1 MKQLGEALARRE
13 DDRLLRGG
21 AHFMADLEFPGL
33 LDAVVVRSP
42 FARARINSFDAAAA
56 ERTDG
61 VIAVMTSADLEGVEN
76 AITRQFYTLST
87 AFAERHEV
95 FLGPYREPVLA
106 DRRVNRVGE
115 PVALLVASSRD
126 LAEDTAELVDID
138 YDPLDPIVDPFEAMR
153 PGAALV
159 LADVERNVQSSFRIT
174 VGDPASEMES
184 APGRVSGRFRIGRAV
199 GSPIETR
206 GVVALPPTGEE
217 PLTIWSSTQLPH
229 VLHSYLAEFLRRD
242 EGAIRVVAPDM
253 GGSFGGGIYPEEML
267 IAWAALRLGRPVR
280 WLEDRREN
288 LSNARHSRDQ
298 VIDAEL
304 AYDRSGRFRAMRMQI
319 VQDCG
324 AANAFGLTLPF
335 NVASHARGQFAI
347 DHFEGTGLCVL
358 TNKARVTPVRG
369 AGRPE
374 ATFVLDR
381 LVDMAAADLGL
392 DPAEIRM
399 INLIPADDM
408 PRDMGMLYRDGN
420 PMVYDSGDF
429 PDQLRVALDAS
440 GYKKKRREQ
449 TSARRNGL
457 LPGIGISSHVEATG
471 LGPHETARLEIDG
484 EGSVILTC
492 GSNPHGQSH
501 ATTLAQVAGD
511 ILGLR
516 YDRIATRFGDTGLLA
531 RGGGTFGSRSAVTAG
546 TAVWRASLK
555 LRDILVRLAADL
567 LECDAADLTLDGGTV
582 HPHGAPGAVLSFREL
597 ADAARNRAA
606 GTGAD
611 PCLSAYDEFV
621 PPAVTFGSGTH
632 IASVL
637 VDPET
642 GIVRVV
648 DYLVVDDCGTILNP
662 MVVDGQQQGGVVH
675 GIGNALFEEAVF
687 DEAGQ
692 LLSGTFLDYL
702 LPTAADVP
710 DIAVIHRP
718 HPTPLNP
725 PGIKGA
731 GEGSTASAPGAI
743 ANAIVDALR
752 PLPVE
757 INETPVTPQRLLE
770 AIDRAEGGLTAE
782 RGHRVRRHRK

>member
-21 AHFMADLEFPGL
+21 ARYMADLEFPGL
-33 LDAVVVRSP
+33 LDAVVLRSP
-42 FARARINSFDAAAA
+42 FARARINCVDAAEALKV
-56 ERTDG
+56 DG
-61 VIAVMTSADLEGVEN
+61 VIAVMTATDLEYVEK
-76 AITRQFYTLST
+76 AITRQFYTLP
-87 AFAERHEV
+87 AVFVERHEV

-106 DRRVNRVGE
+106 DRQVNRVGE
-115 PVALLVASSRD
+115 PVALLIASSRG
-126 LAEDTAELVDID
+126 LAEDSAELVDID
-138 YDPLDPIVDPFEAMR
+138 YDPLDPIIDPFAAMQ

-159 LADVERNVQSSFRIT
+159 LDDVERNVQSSFRIT
-174 VGDPASEMES
+174 VGDPASEME
-184 APGRVSGRFRIGRAV
+184 AAHGRVGGRFRIGRAV

-206 GVVALPPTGEE
+206 GVVAIPPTDVE
-217 PLTIWSSTQLPH
+217 PLTVWSSTQLPH
-229 VLHSYLAEFLRRD
+229 LLRAYLAEFLRRD
-242 EGAIRVVAPDM
+242 ESAIRVVAPDM
-253 GGSFGGGIYPEEML
+253 GGSFGGGIYPEELL
-267 IAWAALRLGRPVR
+267 IAWTALRLDRPVR

-288 LSNARHSRDQ
+288 LGSARHSRDQ

-304 AYDRSGRFRAMRMQI
+304 AYDASGRFRALSMQI

-381 LVDMAAADLGL
+381 LVDMAATDLGM
-392 DPAEIRM
+392 DPAEVRM
-399 INLIPADDM
+399 INLIPAGDM

-429 PDQLRVALDAS
+429 PDQLRVAIDAS
-440 GYKKKRREQ
+440 GYKRKRRKQ
-449 TSARRNGL
+449 ACPRRDGL
-457 LPGIGISSHVEATG
+457 LPGVGISSHVEATG
-471 LGPHETARLEIDG
+471 LGPHETARLEIDS

-501 ATTLAQVAGD
+501 ATTLAQVAGE
-511 ILGLR
+511 ILEFP
-516 YDRIATRFGDTGLLA
+516 YDRIVTRFGDTGLLA

-555 LRDILVRLAADL
+555 LRETLVHLAADL
-567 LECDAADLTLDGGTV
+567 LECDAADLTLEGGRV
-582 HPHGAPGAVLSFREL
+582 HPRGAPGAGLSFREV
-597 ADAARNRAA
+597 ARAA
-606 GTGAD
+606 GSRSPGTGSETS
-611 PCLSAYDEFV
+611 LSAYDEFV

-632 IASVL
+632 VASVL

-642 GIVRVV
+642 GTVKVV

-662 MVVDGQQQGGVVH
+662 MVVDGQQHGGVVH

-710 DIAVIHRP
+710 DISVVHRS

-752 PLPVE
+752 PVPVE
-757 INETPVTPQRLLE
+757 INEVPITPQRLLE
-770 AIDRAEGGLTAE
+770 LIDEATRDLAAPG
-782 RGHRVRRHRK
+782 VRRA